1 MSETKLAHAIVKF
14 LPIIITF
21 YLSAIGS
28 DGCRH
33 PILFWPMLKDLDSND
48 EKYKWLPKW
57 LELCVRFSNL
67 KMQPLAQNFYFQP
80 IF

>member
-1 MSETKLAHAIVKF
+1 MSEIKLAHAIVKF
-14 LPIIITF
+14 LPIIIAF
-21 YLSAIGS
+21 YHSAIGS

-33 PILFWPMLKDLDSND
+33 LILFWPMLKDLDSND
-48 EKYKWLPKW
+48 EKYKWLPKL